1 MFVVALLVGIA
12 AAGIVDALTNGA
24 RRRRNNGFTL
34 IALVV
39 GAGIAVGGWLLVKAI
54 DEELDVYYFIGF
66 LPTLLAG
73 DYLSKK
79 VTEALNKRGITRR

>member
-1 MFVVALLVGIA
+1 VFAVALLVGIF
-12 AAGIVDALTNGA
+12 AAGIVDALTNAA
-24 RRRRNNGFTL
+24 RRRRSNGFTL

-39 GAGIAVGGWLLVKAI
+39 GAGIAIGGWLLVKAI
-54 DEELDVYYFIGF
+54 DEELDVFYFVGF

-79 VTEALNKRGITRR
+79 VTQALNRRGISRR

>member
-1 MFVVALLVGIA
+1 MFAVALVIGIVT
-12 AAGIVDALTNGA
+12 AGVVDALTNSA
-24 RRRRNNGFTL
+24 RRRRTNGGTL

-39 GAGIAVGGWLLVKAI
+39 GGGLAVGGWLLVKAI
-54 DEELDVYYFIGF
+54 DEELDVFYFIGF

-79 VTEALNKRGITRR
+79 VSDALAKRGVTRR

>member
-1 MFVVALLVGIA
+1 MFVLALIIGIL

-24 RRRRNNGFTL
+24 RRRRSNGFTL
-34 IALVV
+34 VALVF
-39 GAGIAVGGWLLVKAI
+39 GAAVAVGGWLLVKAI
-54 DEELDVYYFIGF
+54 DDELDVYYFIGF

-79 VTEALNKRGITRR
+79 VSEALGKRGISRR

>member
-1 MFVVALLVGIA
+1 MFLVALIVGIA
-12 AAGIVDALTNGA
+12 AAGTVDALTNGV
-24 RRRRNNGFTL
+24 RRRRANGFTL

-39 GAGIAVGGWLLVKAI
+39 GAGVAIGGWLLVKAI
-54 DEELDVYYFIGF
+54 DEELDVFYFVGF

-79 VTEALNKRGITRR
+79 VTEALNKRGISRR

>member
-1 MFVVALLVGIA
+1 VFVVALLIGIF
-12 AAGIVDALTNGA
+12 AAGIVDALTNSA
-24 RRRRNNGFTL
+24 RRRRANGFTL
-34 IALVV
+34 VTLVV

-54 DEELDVYYFIGF
+54 DDELDVYYFVGF

-79 VTEALNKRGITRR
+79 VTEALEKRGVTRR